1 MSLSRLSSS
10 SRSKSRFSLD
20 RPNLR
25 STIIWL
31 LVASDIIGLL
41 LCFNLAFIIRLEEFL
56 DWRSPILYSLIA
68 VYLFGLYLADTYK
81 LNRKFSGLLLSERV
95 LFGILGTVA
104 AITSGIYL
112 TGLWGSSPLVG
123 RGILSIAISLFSVW
137 AITWRA
143 IASKWFKL
151 SQEHSRFLVLGS
163 DQKALAFGREY
174 HNFHADTEFVFLT
187 DKNNNSSSYKNSNCT
202 VLDTVENF
210 LDWKYQYWSGIL
222 IEDGSKIPETMV
234 REIMEMRLKGICVY
248 SLADF
253 SEQFWQKIPPSY
265 VQDDWFAFTSGFSI
279 LHNRVNVKLKQLID
293 FVAVLLLLILTL
305 PLTLVVAIA
314 IKLDSQGPIF
324 YSQVRTGLNGK
335 KIKVH
340 KFRSMYQNA
349 EQKGIQWAQEKDP
362 RITRVGCFL
371 RLTRIDELPQLWNVL
386 KGEMSLIGPRPE
398 RPEFDLQLR
407 EEIPYYDVRYLV
419 KPGITG
425 WAQVC
430 YPYGASVQDAYQK
443 VAYDLYYIKNYSL
456 FLDAIIVLK
465 TIKVILFGKGR

>member
-1 MSLSRLSSS
+1 MSSSHLSPS
-10 SRSKSRFSLD
+10 SRSKFSFD
-20 RPNLR
+20 RPNLH

-41 LCFNLAFIIRLEEFL
+41 LCFNLAFMLRLGEL
-56 DWRSPILYSLIA
+56 LYWRSPILYPLIA
-68 VYLFGLYLADTYK
+68 VYLLGLYLADTYK
-81 LNRKFSGLLLSERV
+81 LNQKISGLLLSERV
-95 LFGILGTVA
+95 LFGILGTLTV
-104 AITSGIYL
+104 ITSGIYL
-112 TGLWGSSPLVG
+112 TGLWGSSPFVG
-123 RGILSIAISLFSVW
+123 RGILSIAVGLFSIW
-137 AITWRA
+137 AIAWRA
-143 IASKWFKL
+143 VASKWVKV

-163 DQKALAFGREY
+163 NKKAIDFEHEY
-174 HNFHADTEFVFLT
+174 SACHADAEFVFLT
-187 DKNNNSSSYKNSNCT
+187 ETRAASVAAYSSSNSM

-210 LDWKYQYWSGIL
+210 VDWKHQYWSGVL
-222 IEDGSKIPETMV
+222 IEDGSNISESMI
-234 REIMEMRLKGICVY
+234 RDLMDMRLKGICIY

-253 SEQFWQKIPPSY
+253 SEQYWQKIPPAY
-265 VQDDWFAFTSGFSI
+265 VRDDWFAFTSGFSI
-279 LHNRVNVKLKQLID
+279 LHNRVNVKLKQIID
-293 FVAVLLLLILTL
+293 FLAVFLLLILTL

-314 IKLDSQGPIF
+314 IKLDSKGPIF

-335 KIKVH
+335 KFKVH

-349 EQKGIQWAQEKDP
+349 EQRGIQWAQKKDP
-362 RITRVGCFL
+362 RITKVGYFL

-386 KGEMSLIGPRPE
+386 KGQMSLIGPRPE

-430 YPYGASVQDAYQK
+430 YPYGASVEDAYQK

-456 FLDAIIVLK
+456 FLDVIIALK
-465 TIKVILFGKGR
+465 TVKVVIFGKGR